1 MTTKT
6 IAATATAALL
16 LAAGSAEAD
25 ILHYQAVLKGA
36 NETPNASHGRG
47 ELTGTLDTDRRVLD
61 YTVTYSG
68 LSGPATAASF
78 HDRSG
83 AAAQDVAAQAPAKG
97 AELHA
102 TVQLTKAQIEELNAG
117 RWSFT
122 LGTKAN
128 PGGEVSG
135 ELQRSGGEY

>member
-1 MTTKT
+1 MTSKT
-6 IAATATAALL
+6 IAAAAAALL

-36 NETPNASHGRG
+36 NETPPNASHGRG
-47 ELTGTLDTDRRVLD
+47 QLTGTLDTDRRVLD

-68 LSGPATAASF
+68 LSGPATVAGF
-78 HDRSG
+78 RGG
-83 AAAQDVAAQAPAKG
+83 AAAQSVAAQAPAKG

-102 TVQLTKAQIEELNAG
+102 TVQLTKAQVEELNAG
-117 RWSFT
+117 RWSFNIST
-122 LGTKAN
+122 AAN
-128 PGGEVSG
+128 PVGEVSG

>member
-1 MTTKT
+1 MTTKI
-6 IAATATAALL
+6 IAAAAAAFL

-36 NETPNASHGRG
+36 NASHGRG

-61 YTVTYSG
+61 YTVTCSG

-78 HDRSG
+78 HDRGG
-83 AAAQDVAAQAPAKG
+83 AAAQDLAAQAPAKG
-97 AELHA
+97 AEVHA

-122 LGTKAN
+122 IGTKEN
-128 PGGEVSG
+128 PGGELSG